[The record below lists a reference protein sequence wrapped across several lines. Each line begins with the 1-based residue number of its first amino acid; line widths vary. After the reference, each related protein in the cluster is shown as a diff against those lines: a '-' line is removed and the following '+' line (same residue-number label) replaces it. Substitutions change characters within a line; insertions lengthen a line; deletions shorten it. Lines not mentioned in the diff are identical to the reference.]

1 MRIGRKVC
9 VEKHISYGALTL
21 HFMQIGLNLRDNVI
35 SGFLGFSLCK
45 NTIQSK
51 ACSEGV
57 YLDLGD

>member
-21 HFMQIGLNLRDNVI
+21 YFMQIGLNMRENVI
-35 SGFLGFSLCK
+35 SDFLGFSLCK

-57 YLDLGD
+57 YSNLRD